1 MMKRVYKVR
10 YSKSS
15 LELNEDYD
23 NLSDFEKEQIS
34 ELDAEG
40 FFDYEDNSIYCCYV
54 ISTPVEV
61 VKYSKILTNNL
72 IQHEYLDLSQEIL
85 NNKIDIGSDL
95 EDKLDE
101 KNSFKYD
108 FFLDDLEHWIYNNL
122 EIDIVLDRITDVGLD
137 SLKQVEK
144 DFLKHYSV

>member
-1 MMKRVYKVR
+1 MANRVYKIR

-23 NLSDFEKEQIS
+23 CLSDYEKEAIS

-40 FFDYEDNSIYCCYV
+40 FFDYEDNNIYCCYV
-54 ISTPVEV
+54 ISTPIEV
-61 VKYSKILTNNL
+61 TKYSKILTNNL
-72 IQHEYLDLSQEIL
+72 IAHECLDLSKDIIY
-85 NNKIDIGSDL
+85 NKIDVEYEL

-101 KNSFKYD
+101 KNLFKYD

-122 EIDIVLDRITDVGLD
+122 EIDIVLDRITDVGID
-137 SLKQVEK
+137 SLKQVDK
-144 DFLKHYSV
+144 DFLKHYSI

>member
-61 VKYSKILTNNL
+61 LKYSKILTNNL
-72 IQHEYLDLSQEIL
+72 ITHEYLDLSQEIL
-85 NNKIDIGSDL
+85 NNKIDIEL
-95 EDKLDE
+95 ELENKLDE
-101 KNSFKYD
+101 KNLFKYD

-122 EIDIVLDRITDVGLD
+122 EIDIVLDRITDVGIN
-137 SLKQVEK
+137 SLRQVEK
-144 DFLKHYSV
+144 DFLKHYSI

>member
-72 IQHEYLDLSQEIL
+72 IQHEYIDLSQEIL
-85 NNKIDIGSDL
+85 NNKIDIESDL

-101 KNSFKYD
+101 KNLFKYD

-122 EIDIVLDRITDVGLD
+122 EIDIVLDRITDVGIN
-137 SLKQVEK
+137 SLRQVEK
-144 DFLKHYSV
+144 DFLKHYSI

>member
-1 MMKRVYKVR
+1 MKRVYKVR

-85 NNKIDIGSDL
+85 NNKIDIESDL

-144 DFLKHYSV
+144 DFLKHYSI

>member
-1 MMKRVYKVR
+1 MAKRVYKIR

-23 NLSDFEKEQIS
+23 NLSDYEKEQIS

-40 FFDYEDNSIYCCYV
+40 FFDYEDNNIYCCYV

-85 NNKIDIGSDL
+85 NNKIDIEIEL

-101 KNSFKYD
+101 KNLFKYD

-122 EIDIVLDRITDVGLD
+122 EIDIVLDRITDVGIN
-137 SLKQVEK
+137 SLRQVEK

>member
-1 MMKRVYKVR
+1 MANRVYKIR

-23 NLSDFEKEQIS
+23 CLSDYEKEAIS

-40 FFDYEDNSIYCCYV
+40 FFDYEDNNIYCCYV
-54 ISTPVEV
+54 ISTPIEV
-61 VKYSKILTNNL
+61 AKYSKILTNNL
-72 IQHEYLDLSQEIL
+72 IAHECLDLSQDIIS
-85 NNKIDIGSDL
+85 NKIDIEYEL

-101 KNSFKYD
+101 KNLFKYD
-108 FFLDDLEHWIYNNL
+108 FFLEDINSWIYNNL
-122 EIDIVLDRITDVGLD
+122 EIDIVLDRITDVGID

-144 DFLKHYSV
+144 DFLKHYSI

>member
-1 MMKRVYKVR
+1 MANRVYKIR

-23 NLSDFEKEQIS
+23 NLSDYEKEQIS

-40 FFDYEDNSIYCCYV
+40 FFDYEDDNIYCCYV

-85 NNKIDIGSDL
+85 NNKIDIELEL

-101 KNSFKYD
+101 KNLFKYD

-122 EIDIVLDRITDVGLD
+122 EIDIVLDRITDVGIN

-144 DFLKHYSV
+144 DFLKHYSI

>member
-1 MMKRVYKVR
+1 MMKHVYKVR

-15 LELNEDYD
+15 LELNDDYD

-85 NNKIDIGSDL
+85 NNKVDIELEL

-101 KNSFKYD
+101 KNLFKYD

-122 EIDIVLDRITDVGLD
+122 EIDIVLDRITDVGIN
-137 SLKQVEK
+137 SLRQVEK
-144 DFLKHYSV
+144 DFLKHYSI

>member
-1 MMKRVYKVR
+1 MMKHVYKVR

-15 LELNEDYD
+15 LELNDDYD

-85 NNKIDIGSDL
+85 NNKIDIELEL

-101 KNSFKYD
+101 KNLFKYD

-122 EIDIVLDRITDVGLD
+122 EIDIVLDRITDVGIN
-137 SLKQVEK
+137 SLRQVEK
-144 DFLKHYSV
+144 DFLKHYSI

>member
-1 MMKRVYKVR
+1 MANRIYKIR

-23 NLSDFEKEQIS
+23 NLSDYEKEQIS

-40 FFDYEDNSIYCCYV
+40 FFDYEDNNIYCCYV

-72 IQHEYLDLSQEIL
+72 IAHECLDLSKDIIY
-85 NNKIDIGSDL
+85 NKIDVEYEL

-101 KNSFKYD
+101 KNLFKYD

-122 EIDIVLDRITDVGLD
+122 EIDIVLDRITDVGIN
-137 SLKQVEK
+137 SLRQVEK
-144 DFLKHYSV
+144 DFLKHYSI

>member
-23 NLSDFEKEQIS
+23 SLSDFEKEQIS

-72 IQHEYLDLSQEIL
+72 IAHEYLDLSQEIL
-85 NNKIDIGSDL
+85 NNKIDIELEL

-101 KNSFKYD
+101 KNLFKYD

-122 EIDIVLDRITDVGLD
+122 EIDIVLDRITDVGIN
-137 SLKQVEK
+137 SLRQVEK
-144 DFLKHYSV
+144 DFLKHYTV

>member
-1 MMKRVYKVR
+1 MANRVYKIR

-15 LELNEDYD
+15 LELNDDYD
-23 NLSDFEKEQIS
+23 NLSDYEKEQIS

-40 FFDYEDNSIYCCYV
+40 FLDYEDNNIYCCYV

-85 NNKIDIGSDL
+85 NNKIDIEIEL
-95 EDKLDE
+95 EHKLDE
-101 KNSFKYD
+101 KNLFKYD

-122 EIDIVLDRITDVGLD
+122 EIDIVLDRITDVGIN

-144 DFLKHYSV
+144 DFLKHYSI

>member
-1 MMKRVYKVR
+1 MANRVYKIR

-23 NLSDFEKEQIS
+23 NLSDYEKEQIS

-40 FFDYEDNSIYCCYV
+40 FFDYEDNNIYCCYV

-72 IQHEYLDLSQEIL
+72 IAHEYLDLSQEIL
-85 NNKIDIGSDL
+85 NNKIDIEIEL

-101 KNSFKYD
+101 KNLFKYD

-122 EIDIVLDRITDVGLD
+122 EIDIVLDRITDVGMN

>member
-1 MMKRVYKVR
+1 MANRIYKIR

-23 NLSDFEKEQIS
+23 NLSDYEKEQIS

-40 FFDYEDNSIYCCYV
+40 FFDYEDNNIYCCYV

-72 IQHEYLDLSQEIL
+72 IAHEYLDLSQEIL
-85 NNKIDIGSDL
+85 NNKIDIEIEL

-101 KNSFKYD
+101 KNLYKYD

-122 EIDIVLDRITDVGLD
+122 EIDIVLDRITDVGIN
-137 SLKQVEK
+137 SLRQVEK
-144 DFLKHYSV
+144 DFLKHYSI

>member
-1 MMKRVYKVR
+1 MVNRVYKIR

-15 LELNEDYD
+15 LELNDDYD
-23 NLSDFEKEQIS
+23 NLSDYEKEQIS

-40 FFDYEDNSIYCCYV
+40 FLDYEDNNIYCCYV
-54 ISTPVEV
+54 ISTSVEV

-85 NNKIDIGSDL
+85 NNKIDIEIEL
-95 EDKLDE
+95 EHKLDE
-101 KNSFKYD
+101 KNLFKYD

-122 EIDIVLDRITDVGLD
+122 EIDIVLDRITDVGIN

-144 DFLKHYSV
+144 DFLKHYSI

>member
-15 LELNEDYD
+15 LELNDDYD

-72 IQHEYLDLSQEIL
+72 IAHEYLDLSQEIL
-85 NNKIDIGSDL
+85 NNKIDIELEL

-101 KNSFKYD
+101 KNLFKYD

-122 EIDIVLDRITDVGLD
+122 EIDIVLDRITDVGIN
-137 SLKQVEK
+137 SLRQVEK
-144 DFLKHYSV
+144 DFLKHYSI

>member
-85 NNKIDIGSDL
+85 NNKIDIESDL

-101 KNSFKYD
+101 KNLFKYD

>member
-1 MMKRVYKVR
+1 MANRVYKIR

-23 NLSDFEKEQIS
+23 CLSDYEKEAIS

-40 FFDYEDNSIYCCYV
+40 FFDYEDNNIYCCYV
-54 ISTPVEV
+54 ISKPIEV
-61 VKYSKILTNNL
+61 AKYSKILTNNL
-72 IQHEYLDLSQEIL
+72 IAHECLDLSKDIIY
-85 NNKIDIGSDL
+85 NKIDVEYEL

-101 KNSFKYD
+101 KNLFKYD
-108 FFLDDLEHWIYNNL
+108 FFLEDINSWIYNNL
-122 EIDIVLDRITDVGLD
+122 EIDIVLDRINDVGID

-144 DFLKHYSV
+144 DFLKHYSI

>member
-15 LELNEDYD
+15 LELNDDYD

-85 NNKIDIGSDL
+85 NNKIDIELEL

-101 KNSFKYD
+101 KNLFKYD

-122 EIDIVLDRITDVGLD
+122 EIDIVLDRITDVGIN
-137 SLKQVEK
+137 SLRQVEK
-144 DFLKHYSV
+144 DFLKHYTV

>member
-1 MMKRVYKVR
+1 MANRVYKIR

-23 NLSDFEKEQIS
+23 CLSDYEKEAIS

-40 FFDYEDNSIYCCYV
+40 FFDYEDNNIYCCYV
-54 ISTPVEV
+54 ISTPIEV
-61 VKYSKILTNNL
+61 AKYSKILTNNL
-72 IQHEYLDLSQEIL
+72 IAHECLDLSKDIIY
-85 NNKIDIGSDL
+85 NKIDVEYEL

-101 KNSFKYD
+101 KNLFKYD
-108 FFLDDLEHWIYNNL
+108 FFLEDINSWIYNNL
-122 EIDIVLDRITDVGLD
+122 EIDIVLDRITDVGID

>member
-1 MMKRVYKVR
+1 MKRVYKVR

-15 LELNEDYD
+15 LELNDDYD

-85 NNKIDIGSDL
+85 NNKIDIELEL

-101 KNSFKYD
+101 KNLFKYD

-122 EIDIVLDRITDVGLD
+122 EIDIVLDRITDVGIN
-137 SLKQVEK
+137 SLRQVEK
-144 DFLKHYSV
+144 DFLKHYTV

>member
-1 MMKRVYKVR
+1 MANRVYKIR

-23 NLSDFEKEQIS
+23 CLSDYEKEAIS

-40 FFDYEDNSIYCCYV
+40 FFDYEDNNIYCCYV
-54 ISTPVEV
+54 ISTPIEV
-61 VKYSKILTNNL
+61 AKYSKILTNNL
-72 IQHEYLDLSQEIL
+72 ISHECLDLSQDIIY
-85 NNKIDIGSDL
+85 NKIDVEYEL

-101 KNSFKYD
+101 KNLFKYD
-108 FFLDDLEHWIYNNL
+108 FFLEDINSWIYNNL
-122 EIDIVLDRITDVGLD
+122 EIDIVLDRITDVGID

-144 DFLKHYSV
+144 DFLKHYSI

>member
-1 MMKRVYKVR
+1 MKRVYKVR

-23 NLSDFEKEQIS
+23 NLSDYEKEQIS

-40 FFDYEDNSIYCCYV
+40 FFDYEDNNIYCCYV

-85 NNKIDIGSDL
+85 NNKIDIEIEL
-95 EDKLDE
+95 EHKLDE
-101 KNSFKYD
+101 KNLFKYD

-122 EIDIVLDRITDVGLD
+122 EIDIVLDRITDVGIN
-137 SLKQVEK
+137 SLKQIEK
-144 DFLKHYSV
+144 DFLKHYTV

>member
-1 MMKRVYKVR
+1 MANRVYKIR

-23 NLSDFEKEQIS
+23 NLSDYEKEQIS

-40 FFDYEDNSIYCCYV
+40 FFDYEDDNIYCCYV

-72 IQHEYLDLSQEIL
+72 ITHEFLDLSQEIL
-85 NNKIDIGSDL
+85 NNKIDIEL
-95 EDKLDE
+95 ELEHKLDE
-101 KNSFKYD
+101 KNLFKYD

-122 EIDIVLDRITDVGLD
+122 EIDIVLDRITDVGIN

-144 DFLKHYSV
+144 DFLKHYSI

>member
-1 MMKRVYKVR
+1 MVNRVYKIR

-15 LELNEDYD
+15 LELNDDYD
-23 NLSDFEKEQIS
+23 NLSDYEKEQIS

-40 FFDYEDNSIYCCYV
+40 FLDYEDNNIYCCYV

-85 NNKIDIGSDL
+85 NNKIDIEIEL
-95 EDKLDE
+95 EHKLDE
-101 KNSFKYD
+101 KNLFKYD

-122 EIDIVLDRITDVGLD
+122 EIDIVLDRITDVGIN

-144 DFLKHYSV
+144 DFLKHYSI

>member
-1 MMKRVYKVR
+1 MANRIYKIR

-15 LELNEDYD
+15 SELNEDYD
-23 NLSDFEKEQIS
+23 NLSDYEKEQIS

-40 FFDYEDNSIYCCYV
+40 FFDYEDNDIYCCYV

-72 IQHEYLDLSQEIL
+72 IQHEYIDLSQEIL
-85 NNKIDIGSDL
+85 NNKIDIEL
-95 EDKLDE
+95 ELEHKLDE
-101 KNSFKYD
+101 KNLFKYD

-122 EIDIVLDRITDVGLD
+122 EIDIVLDRITDVGIN
-137 SLKQVEK
+137 SLRQVEK
-144 DFLKHYSV
+144 DFLKHYTV

>member
-1 MMKRVYKVR
+1 MKRVYKVR

-85 NNKIDIGSDL
+85 NNKIDIEL
-95 EDKLDE
+95 ELEHKLDE
-101 KNSFKYD
+101 KNLFKYD

-122 EIDIVLDRITDVGLD
+122 EIDIVLDRITDVGIN
-137 SLKQVEK
+137 SLRQVEK
-144 DFLKHYSV
+144 DFLKHYSI

>member
-1 MMKRVYKVR
+1 MMKHVYKVR

-15 LELNEDYD
+15 LELNDDYD

-85 NNKIDIGSDL
+85 NNKIDIESDL

-144 DFLKHYSV
+144 DFLKHYSI

>member
-85 NNKIDIGSDL
+85 NNKIDIESDL

-144 DFLKHYSV
+144 DFLKHYSI

>member
-1 MMKRVYKVR
+1 MINRVYKLR

-15 LELNEDYD
+15 SELNEDYE
-23 NLSDFEKEQIS
+23 NLSDHEREYIS

-40 FFDYEDNSIYCCYV
+40 FFDYEDDNIYCCYV
-54 ISTPVEV
+54 ISTPAAL

-72 IQHEYLDLSQEIL
+72 IQHEYLDLSYEIL
-85 NNKIDIGSDL
+85 NSKLDIEFEL

-101 KNSFKYD
+101 KNLFKYD

-122 EIDIVLDRITDVGLD
+122 EIDIVLDRITDVGID

-144 DFLKHYSV
+144 DFLKNYSI

>member
-1 MMKRVYKVR
+1 MVNRVYKIR

-23 NLSDFEKEQIS
+23 CLSDYEKVAIS

-40 FFDYEDNSIYCCYV
+40 FFDYEDNNIYCCYV
-54 ISTPVEV
+54 ISTPIEV
-61 VKYSKILTNNL
+61 AKYSKILTNNL
-72 IQHEYLDLSQEIL
+72 IAHECLDLSQDIIYS
-85 NNKIDIGSDL
+85 KIDIEYEL

-101 KNSFKYD
+101 KNLFKYD
-108 FFLDDLEHWIYNNL
+108 FFLEDINSWIYNNL
-122 EIDIVLDRITDVGLD
+122 EIDIVLDRITDVGID

-144 DFLKHYSV
+144 DFLKHYSI

>member
-85 NNKIDIGSDL
+85 NNKIDIESDL